1 MLTLKQKK
9 IVSSIF
15 LALVGLSYFSAMSS
29 LEINFF
35 LKSYV
40 LVMPIQAGVII
51 YLLALRLKAR

>member
-1 MLTLKQKK
+1 MLTLKHKRL
-9 IVSSIF
+9 VSSVF
-15 LALVGLSYFSAMSS
+15 LGLVGLLYFNAMSS

-40 LVMPIQAGVII
+40 LVMPVQAGVII